1 MSESRRAHYRVTYP
15 IVERPVFEVDGATY
29 QVVQCSERGLRYEVS
44 NGGIPAVGDEV
55 RGTIRFR
62 RGSTVQVTG
71 EVTRAEG
78 GEVVLVLHQRGIPF
92 SDMLLEQQYLRSKG
106 YTLIN

>member
-15 IVERPVFEVDGATY
+15 LVERPAFEVAGATY
-29 QVVQCSERGLRYEVS
+29 EVVQCSERGLRYQVS
-44 NGGIPAVGDEV
+44 DGGVPALGDEV

-62 RGSTVQVTG
+62 RGAKVEVTG
-71 EVTRAEG
+71 EVTRAQG

-106 YTLIN
+106 YTLVS

>member
-1 MSESRRAHYRVTYP
+1 VTYP
-15 IVERPVFEVDGATY
+15 LVERPLFEVDGATY

-44 NGGIPAVGDEV
+44 DGGIPAIGDKV
-55 RGTIRFR
+55 RGTVRFR
-62 RGSTVQVTG
+62 RGSSVQVTG
-71 EVTRAEG
+71 EVSRAQA
-78 GEVVLVLHQRGIPF
+78 GEVVLILHQRGIPF